1 MTVGHNGTPYKND
14 VANQMREALRKY
26 PAELDALQ
34 PRQILVGL
42 VEQFLENAIA
52 ERHMFASGI
61 DPLGKPFLV
70 PPDLK
75 APLLAAKDR
84 QIAKVR
90 LCLDHARKMP
100 VLLQVVSNPNSDGAA

>member
-1 MTVGHNGTPYKND
+1 MSAHNGTPYRDD
-14 VANQMREALRKY
+14 VAGQMRAALRAY
-26 PAELDALQ
+26 PAELDALG

-42 VEQFLENAIA
+42 VEQFLENAIG
-52 ERHMFASGI
+52 ERNMFATGI

-75 APLLAAKDR
+75 AGLLAAKDR

-100 VLLQVVSNPNSDGAA
+100 VLLQIVPSDPNGAA